1 MELQWFAALPHSM
14 EVVGL
19 SPLVSGRG
27 PPTFSLHVFTV
38 HALASLSNCLGNS

>member
-1 MELQWFAALPHSM
+1 MELQWFAALPHSK

-19 SPLVSGRG
+19 SPLAGRG
-27 PPTFSLHVFTV
+27 PPTFSLHVLTV